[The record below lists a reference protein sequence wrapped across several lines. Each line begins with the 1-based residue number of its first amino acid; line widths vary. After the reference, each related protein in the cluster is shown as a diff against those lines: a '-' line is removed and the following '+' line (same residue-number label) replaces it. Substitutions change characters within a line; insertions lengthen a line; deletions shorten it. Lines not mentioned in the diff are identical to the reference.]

1 MRPNDS
7 FVWEKRPHFVI
18 IYWKYGSPD
27 MNDINEKHVRT
38 SNIVKIPGVMRHIW
52 MYVFV
57 FHRKN
62 ENHTGL
68 DQHEGEEIVFGEL
81 LLQNFLQFLGHKFG
95 FT

>member
-1 MRPNDS
+1 
-7 FVWEKRPHFVI
+7 
-18 IYWKYGSPD
+18 

-81 LLQNFLQFLGHKFG
+81 LSSKL
-95 FT
+95 FTVSGTQIWLYIELKMFKRPVSADRAI